1 MFNFSSRSFLGL
13 FVATLLVGSFANA
26 KDAPKETKPVK
37 RKIAADSFS
46 GARVGSSGL
55 YEVGSTDAAGMK
67 TDMPRFEKIEIVKK
81 LSKGRI
87 ALVQVDGG
95 GSTDIGSLMVSST
108 LLLTFWE
115 DGEMSNKKAAFLL
128 GGVNSF
134 KIKENKGSVIT
145 VELKCKNDVLKD
157 ITVNSIINF
166 EKFEKEFAKPLN
178 APDDGTN
185 DFDDTVISGKVTMTQ
200 KCLPDFE

>member
-13 FVATLLVGSFANA
+13 VVATLLVGSFANA
-26 KDAPKETKPVK
+26 KDASKETKPLK

-55 YEVGSTDAAGMK
+55 YEVGSTDEAGMK

-81 LSKGRI
+81 IDKGRI

-145 VELKCKNDVLKD
+145 VELKCKNDELKD

-178 APDDGTN
+178 APDDDTN
-185 DFDDTVISGKVTMTQ
+185 DFNDTVISGKVTMTK